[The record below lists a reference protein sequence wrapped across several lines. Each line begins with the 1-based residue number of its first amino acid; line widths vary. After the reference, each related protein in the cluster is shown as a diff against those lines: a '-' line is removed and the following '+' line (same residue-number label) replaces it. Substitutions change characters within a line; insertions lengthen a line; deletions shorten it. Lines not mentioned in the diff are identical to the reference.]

1 MSTQQEAVNARPGPP
16 ARQEPTG
23 AAGGPPSHPAES
35 YVIPPRTQPSPDDHV
50 FTRDHMVHFYD
61 VPGEYGY
68 VMEGAD
74 YGFST
79 LSLITTDT
87 LPGGGPPL
95 HTHETE
101 EAQLIQEGRYR
112 VLIGERRFDVTG
124 PAVIRIPAGVPHTFV
139 NLSERVIHI
148 VGVLPGDTITYEE
161 LGPNPLLSEP
171 GSRV

>member
-1 MSTQQEAVNARPGPP
+1 MSTQQEGVSTSPGPP
-16 ARQEPTG
+16 ARPEQTG
-23 AAGGPPSHPAES
+23 SDGGPQSHPTES
-35 YVIPPRTQPSPDDHV
+35 YVVPPRTQPSPDDHV

-74 YGFST
+74 HGFSA

-87 LPGGGPPL
+87 WPGGGPPL
-95 HTHETE
+95 HTHEAE

-112 VLIGERRFDVTG
+112 VLIGDRRYDVTG
-124 PAVIRIPAGVPHTFV
+124 PALIRIPAGVPHTFV

-148 VGVLPGDTITYEE
+148 VGVLPGDTITYAE

-171 GSRV
+171 GNRA